1 MHRSQGCGI
10 FYKRCFRAL
19 YSFNLEQLV
28 TVKKQLPFFILFF
41 VLPVIA
47 MLAWWGLFSSAS
59 LKVGVSPAYDY
70 VYLDAEGP
78 YSKLSSKQ
86 NEVLFYM
93 KQQKIAHGAEIS
105 IVLTD
110 PRTTSYKALLA
121 RTGYIVQSGVQVK
134 APLKL
139 GRVPPQKVATA
150 QIKAH
155 PLLAYGKTYSV
166 LLDYCQTH
174 SMQLMLPTVEIYD
187 QSVLRVEMPL
197 EKKVGDKD

>member
-1 MHRSQGCGI
+1 M
-10 FYKRCFRAL
+10 
-19 YSFNLEQLV
+19 
-28 TVKKQLPFFILFF
+28 KKQLPYFVLFF
-41 VLPVIA
+41 VLPVVA

-59 LKVGVSPAYDY
+59 LALETSPAYDY

-93 KQQKIAHGAEIS
+93 KQQNIAHGAAIA
-105 IVLTD
+105 IVMTD

-121 RTGYIVQSGVQVK
+121 RAGFLVDHPLEVK
-134 APLKL
+134 APLKI
-139 GRVPPQKVATA
+139 GHIAPQKVAVA

-166 LLDYCQTH
+166 LLDYCKKQD
-174 SMQLMLPTVEIYD
+174 MKLQLPTVEIFEH
-187 QSVLRVEMPL
+187 SVLRVEMPL
-197 EKKVGDKD
+197 QAQTGERS

>member
-1 MHRSQGCGI
+1 M
-10 FYKRCFRAL
+10 
-19 YSFNLEQLV
+19 
-28 TVKKQLPFFILFF
+28 KKQLPYFVLFF
-41 VLPVIA
+41 LLPVIA
-47 MLAWWGLFSSAS
+47 MLSWWGLFSSAS
-59 LKVGVSPAYDY
+59 LEEGISPAYDY

-93 KQQKIAHGAEIS
+93 KQQNIAHGASIS

-121 RTGYIVQSGVQVK
+121 RAGFVVDHVVEVK
-134 APLKL
+134 EPLKL
-139 GRVPPQKVATA
+139 GHIDPQKVAIA

-166 LLDYCQTH
+166 LLDYCKKHDIKLQ
-174 SMQLMLPTVEIYD
+174 LPTVEIFD
-187 QSVLRVEMPL
+187 HSVLRVEMPL
-197 EKKVGDKD
+197 ENKAGDNS

>member
-1 MHRSQGCGI
+1 
-10 FYKRCFRAL
+10 
-19 YSFNLEQLV
+19 
-28 TVKKQLPFFILFF
+28 
-41 VLPVIA
+41 

-59 LKVGVSPAYDY
+59 LELGTSRAYDY

-78 YSKLSSKQ
+78 YSKLTSKQ

-93 KQQKIAHGAEIS
+93 KQQNIPHEAAIA

-121 RTGYIVQSGVQVK
+121 RAGFLVDHEVDVK

-139 GRVPPQKVATA
+139 GHIDPQKVAIA

-166 LLDYCQTH
+166 LLDYCKKQH
-174 SMQLMLPTVEIYD
+174 MKLQLPTVEIYEH
-187 QSVLRVEMPL
+187 SVLRVEMPL
-197 EKKVGDKD
+197 EAKTGA